1 MEARSSLEGGMA
13 SRLPR
18 LKLSVVRLVAEIAAG
33 LGIVVSLIDG
43 AGSYLSFID
52 DLGIWVNQLIL
63 NDIPYPGLFLISFP
77 VFVGLMLTRY
87 ITFMRRPRLKLS
99 LAEIRDDGEAS
110 NMATYVRVEAENQ
123 SRRVAAKCTASLRR
137 VERLGASGPREY
149 SLPLDWTDIG
159 ETAVDIGPGE
169 TERLDVAKAI
179 KTGNKFTHCSR
190 KRPPR
195 FVEDMPPGDYVFT
208 VVAKTAG
215 RASEPFKFGIKWD
228 GKWDGL
234 KQFEVGNT

>member
-1 MEARSSLEGGMA
+1 MA
-13 SRLPR
+13 AQLPR
-18 LKLSVVRLVAEIAAG
+18 PKASIVRLTAEIVTG
-33 LGIVVSLIDG
+33 LGIILSLIEG
-43 AGSYLSFID
+43 AGQYLGFVD
-52 DLGIWVNQLIL
+52 DLGLWVNQLIL

-87 ITFMRRPRLKLS
+87 ANYIRRPRLMLA
-99 LAEIRDDGEAS
+99 LAEIRDDGDET
-110 NMATYVRVEAENQ
+110 NKATYVRVEALNM

-149 SLPLDWTDIG
+149 SLPLDWTDMG
-159 ETAVDIGPGE
+159 ETTMDIGPGE
-169 TERLDVAKAI
+169 IERLDVAKAI
-179 KTGNKFTHCSR
+179 KGSNKFTHCSR

-215 RASEPFKFGIKWD
+215 RASEPFRFGIKWD
-228 GKWDGL
+228 GKWDDV
-234 KQFEVGNT
+234 KEFEVGGA